1 MSRVVLLHAADLHL
15 DAPFEGIGR
24 TPPRVAAALRDA
36 SVDAWDA
43 LVDLALARNVA
54 AVLLAGGLCA
64 GLERGVRA
72 QARLRAGIARLAA
85 AGIPVF
91 IALGDGDPTDGL
103 DAVAA
108 WPPSVTVFAAGQAT
122 AVPLLHDGR
131 RIATIHGMS
140 AARQAGADDAL
151 VRVARDDA
159 PGLHLAVV
167 HAGIASHTSDDG
179 GCRARYRLEDL
190 RTARMDYWALG
201 HAAGADRLSVDGPW
215 IIFPG
220 TPQGRSLNPAH
231 CGPKGAALIAIE
243 HETIADVEFA
253 AVDRIRCLR
262 TTLEGVEDPAALLPL
277 LSTRAAELRESNPSR
292 GLLLDARVAGT
303 PAVRRVLRQP
313 TRRAELLLALRAA
326 SENTEPFLW
335 WVSVRAAQA
344 APPDDDRPE
353 NDLAAEIHRHRA
365 ALAADAVRCVGFVE
379 RHFEPLHALWT
390 AEADARETAELL
402 DAATALAIDALDEG
416 DE

>member
-1 MSRVVLLHAADLHL
+1 MSRLVLLHAADLHL

-43 LVDLALARNVA
+43 LVDLALSRNVA

-72 QARLRAGIARLAA
+72 QVRLRDGIERLGA
-85 AGIPVF
+85 AGVPVF
-91 IALGDGDPTDGL
+91 IALGDGDPPDSF
-103 DAVAA
+103 DAVTA
-108 WPPSVTVFAAGQAT
+108 WPSPVTVFPAGRPT

-131 RIATIHGMS
+131 RIATIHGIS
-140 AARQAGADDAL
+140 ATRQAGADDAL
-151 VRVARDDA
+151 LRLARDDA

-167 HAGIASHTSDDG
+167 HAGIAGHASDDG
-179 GCRARYRLEDL
+179 SCRARYRLEDL

-201 HAAGADRLSVDGPW
+201 HAAAADQLSVDGPW
-215 IIFPG
+215 IVFPG
-220 TPQGRSLNPAH
+220 TTQGRSLAPAH

-243 HETIADVEFA
+243 DETVAGVEFA
-253 AVDRIRCLR
+253 AIDRVRCLR
-262 TTLEGVEDPAALLPL
+262 TSVEGVDDPAALLPL
-277 LSTRAAELRESNPSR
+277 LSARAAELRENHPGR
-292 GLLLDARVAGT
+292 GLLVDARVDGT

-313 TRRAELLLALRAA
+313 TRRAELLHALRAA
-326 SENTEPFLW
+326 AENTEPFLW
-335 WVSVRAAQA
+335 WVAVRAAQA
-344 APPDDDRPE
+344 PSAGGDRPQD
-353 NDLAAEIHRHRA
+353 DLAAEIHRQRA
-365 ALAADAVRCVGFVE
+365 ALAADAARCVGFVE

-416 DE
+416 GE